1 MNTNQNSS
9 GTVRK
14 LLYLLLVLVVAG
26 ISAMGGAV
34 VGGIVVSRNFNQPT
48 AQPAQLAAA
57 NQAVPE
63 IENRIE
69 VSNSDIETSIVR
81 SVEQVGPAVVTV
93 VVTIPGQMTFFGQTG
108 DQEVSGSGV
117 IISADGHIITNNHVV
132 SGAKNVSVILSDG
145 TELSAQVV
153 NTDQFSDLA
162 VIKADGTMPAV
173 AKFGNSDQINTGESV
188 IAIGSPLGTFKNTVT
203 AGVVSATGRM
213 LDTGDGYQME
223 DLIQTDAAINSGNSG
238 GPLVNLAGEIIGI
251 NVAVIRGSS
260 GSAVAEGLGFA
271 IPSNTARLI
280 ADQIIQKGYFA
291 RPYLGI
297 RWQDITPGIA
307 YRYNLPVEYGAY
319 VTEIMSGS
327 PADLAGIRVGDIVVQ
342 IGDRPIDAKD
352 SFTNVLFAF
361 QPEQQLNIVVQRNSK
376 RVDLSVTLGEVAS
389 N

>member
-1 MNTNQNSS
+1 
-9 GTVRK
+9 
-14 LLYLLLVLVVAG
+14 
-26 ISAMGGAV
+26 MGGAV

-280 ADQIIQKGYFA
+280 ADQIIEKGYFA

-297 RWQDITPGIA
+297 RWQDINPGIA

>member
-280 ADQIIQKGYFA
+280 ADQIIEKGYFA